1 MRANF
6 ANEKALCK
14 KDLIKKSVLACET
27 GYKPS
32 AIFMIHYTMLLMY
45 QISQYKVGSLVLIQ
59 FPWQHISL
67 LETCQ
72 LAVSSLNTRV
82 AIV

>member
-32 AIFMIHYTMLLMY
+32 AIFMIHYTLLLMY
-45 QISQYKVGSLVLIQ
+45 QISQCKVGSLVLI
-59 FPWQHISL
+59 
-67 LETCQ
+67 
-72 LAVSSLNTRV
+72 
-82 AIV
+82 

>member
-14 KDLIKKSVLACET
+14 KDLIKKSFLACET

-32 AIFMIHYTMLLMY
+32 AIFMVHYTLSLMY
-45 QISQYKVGSLVLIQ
+45 QISQCKVGSLVLI
-59 FPWQHISL
+59 
-67 LETCQ
+67 
-72 LAVSSLNTRV
+72 
-82 AIV
+82 

>member
-14 KDLIKKSVLACET
+14 KDLIKKSFLACKT

-32 AIFMIHYTMLLMY
+32 AIFMIHYTLLLMY
-45 QISQYKVGSLVLIQ
+45 QISQYKVGSLVLI
-59 FPWQHISL
+59 
-67 LETCQ
+67 
-72 LAVSSLNTRV
+72 
-82 AIV
+82 